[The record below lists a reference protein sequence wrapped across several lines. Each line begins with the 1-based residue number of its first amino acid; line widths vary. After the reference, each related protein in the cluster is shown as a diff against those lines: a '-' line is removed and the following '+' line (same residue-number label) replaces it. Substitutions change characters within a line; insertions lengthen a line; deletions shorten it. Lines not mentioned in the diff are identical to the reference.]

1 VSSGLGADSWRI
13 ARRPPQ
19 PAAFLVGLAALAL
32 SGLAL
37 SACGGSSGGSSATTT
52 GARTSSG
59 QAAPAST
66 PAGSSTTS
74 TTQPAS
80 QPVGTT
86 PSTPPAGPSN
96 PARARFIGQADQ
108 ICRAANTALL
118 GPQKNVNAAF
128 KAEQAKGTAAHR
140 TALATAVRAES
151 SVAAAELIR
160 LRALTPPAADRLL
173 VEKYLGAIGSQVG
186 LVNQLATSVAANNG
200 TRLSAVGKQLAA
212 GKSTVDGL
220 AGAYGF
226 KVCGNVSP

>member
-13 ARRPPQ
+13 ARRQSQ
-19 PAAFLVGLAALAL
+19 PAACLVRLAALAL

-52 GARTSSG
+52 GATTSSG

-74 TTQPAS
+74 S
-80 QPVGTT
+80 QPSSQQVGTT
-86 PSTPPAGPSN
+86 ASTPPAGPSN

-108 ICRAANTALL
+108 ICRVANSALL

-128 KAEQAKGTAAHR
+128 KAEQSKGTAAHR
-140 TALATAVRAES
+140 TALASAVRAES
-151 SVAAAELIR
+151 SVAAAELSR
-160 LRALTPPAADRLL
+160 LRALSAPAADRLL

-186 LVNQLATSVAANNG
+186 LVNQLAAAVAANNG
-200 TRLSAVGKQLAA
+200 TRLSAVGKQLTA
-212 GKSTVDGL
+212 GKSTVDSL